1 MTNRNKP
8 AAPERPARNTL
19 SKKSY
24 MRILVPDLFLVL
36 IVAGSLCFG
45 DVIGYL
51 LRQGVGQAR
60 IITRSES
67 RESYLAKPGTPP
79 EHREKL
85 ALVEEIRQYAF
96 DSLGLKRTR
105 SYTKVYD
112 QEGQALLWVITASHK
127 YALEPKTWKFPITGE
142 VTYKGFFHKED
153 ADDER
158 ARLEAEGWEVRTRE
172 VNAWSTLGYLPDP
185 ILSEMLNEPP
195 GDMANVIIHELS
207 HSTVFIRGDVEESEN
222 LASFIGDVGAALFLE
237 MKFGKD
243 SRELFEYRTS
253 DGDYRKLTQH
263 LLRGANRLDSLYGA
277 PAFKP
282 APDTEK
288 DTLKTRL
295 IRRIIADLDTVSFSV
310 PDRYGK
316 LRHGRLPNNAFFIEF
331 RQYNNRQNTYYDEY
345 RTRFDGDLRRYI
357 VYLKEKYGR

>member
-1 MTNRNKP
+1 
-8 AAPERPARNTL
+8 
-19 SKKSY
+19 
-24 MRILVPDLFLVL
+24 MRLIPIDLISVL
-36 IVAGSLCFG
+36 LVAGSLCYG

-51 LRQGVGQAR
+51 LKQARGQVR
-60 IITRSES
+60 IITHSES

-79 EHREKL
+79 GHREKL

-112 QEGQALLWVITASHK
+112 QKGEALLWVITASRK

-142 VTYKGFFHKED
+142 VTYKGFFNKDD
-153 ADDER
+153 AEQEK

-185 ILSEMLNEPP
+185 ILSEMLNDSP

-222 LASFIGDVGAALFLE
+222 LASFIGDVGAARFLE
-237 MKFGKD
+237 MKYGKNSD
-243 SRELFEYRTS
+243 ELFEYLTG

-263 LLRGANRLDSLYGA
+263 LLRGADRLDSLYKTSVFTA
-277 PAFKP
+277 YPEP
-282 APDTEK
+282 EK
-288 DTLKTRL
+288 DTVKTRL
-295 IRRIIADLDTVSFSV
+295 LRQIITDLDTVSFSV
-310 PDRYGK
+310 PGRYAK
-316 LRHGRLPNNAFFIEF
+316 LRNGKLPNNAFFIEF

-345 RTRFDGDLRRYI
+345 NHAYNGDLRRYI
-357 VYLKEKYGR
+357 VHLKEKFGR